1 MCQGEGGVLSQRKS
15 YCMSVLVIEGL
26 SPIRIL
32 GGNRIRRALKVHL
45 RKVGL
50 KKSNNFTR
58 KCIGRRFVE
67 RFCDSRSSL
76 GFLNRRWKIY
86 HGISPSHSC
95 QSRPIKHHDVAAAP
109 SATGRLLV
117 QGCLCF
123 LIVFSF
129 IISLLLSL
137 SCYGY

>member
-1 MCQGEGGVLSQRKS
+1 
-15 YCMSVLVIEGL
+15 MSVLVIEGL

-50 KKSNNFTR
+50 KKSNHFTR

-117 QGCLCF
+117 QGCLFPNCF
-123 LIVFSF
+123 FFHYFIVIIVIVLWLLGIIFS
-129 IISLLLSL
+129 L
-137 SCYGY
+137 